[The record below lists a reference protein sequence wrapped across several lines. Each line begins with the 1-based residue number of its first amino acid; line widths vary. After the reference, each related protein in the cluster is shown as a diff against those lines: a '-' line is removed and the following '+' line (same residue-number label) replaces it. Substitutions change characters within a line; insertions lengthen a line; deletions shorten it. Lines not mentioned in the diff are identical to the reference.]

1 MKHPIVALALAAA
14 LVAPLFGDVVHL
26 KHGGTIEGQ
35 VVQTDDAVIVKV
47 PEGEVR
53 LPKSVVVRIEKKPT
67 RLDEYQKRA
76 AAIKEGDAAA
86 HYKLG
91 LWAGIVGLKTQAKEQ
106 FGKAIAIEPDH
117 AQARHALGYRMHG
130 GRWVTRDEEM
140 KARGLLKHEGAWM
153 SPEAAAKLR
162 ALEAE
167 LEVAREK
174 RRTAEAELER
184 ERKAPKAPALPP
196 GYSPTD
202 RYYSTRGLDARSRVY
217 YRGGPYGAYSG
228 TRYYYYGYGGYPLH
242 YYSSPYGLWHLYPGG
257 RRHVSP
263 SRRRHPGR
271 PPRH

>member
-1 MKHPIVALALAAA
+1 MKHPIVTLALAAA

-53 LPKSVVVRIEKKPT
+53 LPKSAVVRIEKKPT
-67 RLDEYQKRA
+67 PLDEYQKRA
-76 AAIKEGDAAA
+76 AAIKEADA

-140 KARGLLKHEGAWM
+140 KARGLVKHEGAWM

-162 ALEAE
+162 TLEAE

-217 YRGGPYGAYSG
+217 YPGAYSG
-228 TRYYYYGYGGYPLH
+228 TRLYYYGYGGYPLH
-242 YYSSPYGLWHLYPGG
+242 YYTSPYGLWHFYPGG
-257 RRHVSP
+257 RRYVPRSQ
-263 SRRRHPGR
+263 RRHPRR
-271 PPRH
+271 PRAH